1 MNERYGLILLILIPA
16 MLLLSAA
23 LTVSMAWNYGKDV
36 VLTELDEQ
44 KTRDCESLFRLRLP
58 ASAKSVGFHMRLAG
72 KTVAHWRLT
81 MNAAELPTLV
91 KSSPFADAEWRVLPA
106 STDGAPPFPDWWTP
120 TALSGTRTATATVQD
135 KGERNQLTIWAAELP
150 TAAASMP
157 VVTDSQAAASAPAA
171 SAPAESQVAVFLE
184 WRRG

>member
-44 KTRDCESLFRLRLP
+44 QTRDCESLFRLRLP

-81 MNAAELPTLV
+81 MNAAELPALV
-91 KSSPFADAEWRVLPA
+91 KASPFAEAEWRVLPA
-106 STDGAPPFPDWWTP
+106 STDGAPLFPDWWTP
-120 TALSGTRTATATVQD
+120 TALSGTRTATTAVQD
-135 KGERNQLTIWAAELP
+135 KGERNELTIWAAELP
-150 TAAASMP
+150 IAAASMP
-157 VVTDSQAAASAPAA
+157 AATDSQPAASAPAA
-171 SAPAESQVAVFLE
+171 SAAAESQVAVFLE
-184 WRRG
+184 WRRD